1 MTANPS
7 STIGTAH
14 HRWRRDGARTG
25 AGGAGTISLAV
36 SLTDVTTASAWIA
49 ALAIVAL
56 IATGW
61 RKPARATVPVPRA
74 RNGAHRRVPVEVEP
88 IAVRPYRRTPLW
100 RRIWA
105 VVAASTL
112 TAVTGAVLA
121 IALSAA
127 VAYVVITL
135 TDMLGS

>member
-1 MTANPS
+1 M
-7 STIGTAH
+7 
-14 HRWRRDGARTG
+14 R
-25 AGGAGTISLAV
+25 
-36 SLTDVTTASAWIA
+36 
-49 ALAIVAL
+49 ALAFRFAP
-56 IATGW
+56 T
-61 RKPARATVPVPRA
+61 
-74 RNGAHRRVPVEVEP
+74 
-88 IAVRPYRRTPLW
+88 AVRPSRRTPLW

-105 VVAASTL
+105 VVATSTL

>member
-1 MTANPS
+1 MTANPT

-14 HRWRRDGARTG
+14 HRWRRDGARTV
-25 AGGAGTISLAV
+25 AGGADTIFFAV

-74 RNGAHRRVPVEVEP
+74 RGGSPRRAPVEVEP
-88 IAVRPYRRTPLW
+88 IAVRRYRRTPLW
-100 RRIWA
+100 RRVWA
-105 VVAASTL
+105 IVAASTL

-135 TDMLGS
+135 TDLLGS

>member
-1 MTANPS
+1 
-7 STIGTAH
+7 
-14 HRWRRDGARTG
+14 
-25 AGGAGTISLAV
+25 V

-74 RNGAHRRVPVEVEP
+74 RGASRRLPVEVEP
-88 IAVRPYRRTPLW
+88 VAVRPYRRTPVW

-105 VVAASTL
+105 LIAASTL
-112 TAVTGAVLA
+112 TAITGAVLA
-121 IALSAA
+121 IVLAAA
-127 VAYVVITL
+127 VTYVVITL
-135 TDMLGS
+135 TELLGN

>member
-7 STIGTAH
+7 STIGTAQN
-14 HRWRRDGARTG
+14 RCRRDGARTV

-74 RNGAHRRVPVEVEP
+74 RHDAPRRAPIEVEP

-105 VVAASTL
+105 VVATSTL